1 MNPRTF
7 NFALAA
13 VTALLLAGCGGP
25 DAAAPKG
32 DDTPL
37 PADASSGAD
46 PGLPNPDTT
55 QPVPD
60 WPPAP
65 PPASP
70 PSEAPTETRDD
81 SPPGAVSDMDPPTDE
96 APPEVVPD
104 SVLIDES
111 EPPPE
116 EPM

>member
-1 MNPRTF
+1 MNSRMC
-7 NFALAA
+7 NLALAA
-13 VTALLLAGCGGP
+13 GTALVLAGCGGP
-25 DAAAPKG
+25 DAATPKG

-37 PADASSGAD
+37 PADASTGAD
-46 PGLPNPDTT
+46 PGLPNPDVE

-60 WPPAP
+60 WPPASRP
-65 PPASP
+65 PPSDTP
-70 PSEAPTETRDD
+70 VETRDD
-81 SPPGAVSDMDPPTDE
+81 SPPDAPSDAVSPSDE

-104 SVLIDES
+104 NVLIDES

>member
-1 MNPRTF
+1 MNSRMC
-7 NFALAA
+7 NLALAA
-13 VTALLLAGCGGP
+13 GTALVLAGCGGP
-25 DAAAPKG
+25 DAATPKG

-46 PGLPNPDTT
+46 AGLPNPDTT

-65 PPASP
+65 PASP
-70 PSEAPTETRDD
+70 SDTPTETRDD
-81 SPPGAVSDMDPPTDE
+81 SPPNAVSDVDPSTDQ

-104 SVLIDES
+104 SV
-111 EPPPE
+111 
-116 EPM
+116 

>member
-1 MNPRTF
+1 MTLRICS
-7 NFALAA
+7 FALA
-13 VTALLLAGCGGP
+13 ALLLAGCGGA
-25 DAAAPKG
+25 DEAAPRG

-46 PGLPNPDTT
+46 TGLPNPDVE

-60 WPPAP
+60 WPPASRP
-65 PPASP
+65 PTSDAPA
-70 PSEAPTETRDD
+70 ETGGD
-81 SPPGAVSDMDPPTDE
+81 SPSDELSDEVPPTDE

>member
-1 MNPRTF
+1 MTSRIC

-13 VTALLLAGCGGP
+13 GTMLLLAGCGGP
-25 DAAAPKG
+25 DSATPKN

-37 PADASSGAD
+37 PPGATSGAD
-46 PGLPNPDTT
+46 PGLPNPDVE

-60 WPPAP
+60 WPPA
-65 PPASP
+65 SRP
-70 PSEAPTETRDD
+70 PSDTPADTRDD
-81 SPPGAVSDMDPPTDE
+81 SPPDAVSDAVPPTEE